1 MYTYLGFMTR
11 SSLIN
16 VFAISLTS
24 SKKLSS
30 VSKSHSPAQTLLIVS
45 LSLSPINGERPLNL
59 KNMLSINFV
68 KIMQS
73 SLFLFTFF
81 ESVHSLN
88 LQTNMNFSYKHA
100 IYKLKIPTFH
110 REMNDI
116 NQLCLI
122 YVIINLYLTSG
133 LI

>member
-45 LSLSPINGERPLNL
+45 LS
-59 KNMLSINFV
+59 LSINFV

-110 REMNDI
+110 RQMNDI